1 MNFLKKSYYETLYG
15 FRKKIFL
22 TFYTLSFIFTMILVF
37 LVIDSGVSIEPKIQ
51 LLLGFLMT
59 IAGVI
64 GGGILSVYF
73 DLPSISVEFD
83 EIKNDIAKKII
94 KSPEEFGHRVT
105 KLLCKFFTFQFFK
118 IEYSFIKIIG
128 TQYVYS
134 DPELIKEG
142 NLNLKDIS
150 SDLINKSK
158 RTEEIFFYDKFQVN
172 SNNNHLYILPMWFGD
187 DWLGFIGILS
197 RNKISKLFL
206 MFLNNFENEYIDDQI
221 VHVLDYKKSQIQKQF
236 YKKLDGVSNKITK
249 KLYANL
255 IEFEKDIIQVLID
268 EVNCIGGLFVTIY
281 NSEIVLLWKDN
292 LEGNEDFIDYYRNY
306 FSKYLVPSTPRIMQD
321 NNIEFKYIFEIPIF
335 IDNLQGI
342 ILLFNNDNQNFR
354 YFENTLIEIEDI
366 KLDND
371 LENLAIMLN
380 LQPNENSPIISTLL
394 PTTDANIA
402 HSS

>member
-37 LVIDSGVSIEPKIQ
+37 LVIDSGFSIAPKIQ

-59 IAGVI
+59 VAGVI

-83 EIKNDIAKKII
+83 EIKNDIAKKVI
-94 KSPEEFGHRVT
+94 KSPEEFGHRLT
-105 KLLCKFFTFQFFK
+105 TLLCKFFTFQFFK
-118 IEYSFIKIIG
+118 IEYSFIKIVG

-134 DPELIKEG
+134 DPELIKAD

-158 RTEEIFFYDKFQVN
+158 KTEEIFFYDKFQVN
-172 SNNNHLYILPMWFGD
+172 SKNNHLYILPMWFGD

-197 RNKISKLFL
+197 RHKVSKLFL

-255 IEFEKDIIQVLID
+255 IEYEKDIIQVLID

-281 NSEIVLLWKDN
+281 DSEIVLLGKDN

-306 FSKYLVPSTPRIMQD
+306 FSKYLVASTPRIMQD
-321 NNIEFKYIFEIPIF
+321 NNIEFNYILEIPIF

-342 ILLFNNDNQNFR
+342 ILLFNNDDQNFK
-354 YFENTLIEIEDI
+354 YFENTLLEIENI

-380 LQPNENSPIISTLL
+380 LQPNENSPIISTLQ
-394 PTTDANIA
+394 PKKP
-402 HSS
+402 

>member
-1 MNFLKKSYYETLYG
+1 
-15 FRKKIFL
+15 
-22 TFYTLSFIFTMILVF
+22 MILVF
-37 LVIDSGVSIEPKIQ
+37 LVIDSGFSIAPKIQ

-59 IAGVI
+59 VAGVI

-83 EIKNDIAKKII
+83 EIKNDIAKKVI
-94 KSPEEFGHRVT
+94 KSPEEFGHRLT
-105 KLLCKFFTFQFFK
+105 TLLCKFFTFQFFK
-118 IEYSFIKIIG
+118 IEYSFIKIVG

-134 DPELIKEG
+134 DPELIKAG

-158 RTEEIFFYDKFQVN
+158 KTEEIFFYDKFQVN
-172 SNNNHLYILPMWFGD
+172 SKNNHLYILPMWFGD

-197 RNKISKLFL
+197 RHKVSKLFL

-255 IEFEKDIIQVLID
+255 IEYEKDIIQVLID

-281 NSEIVLLWKDN
+281 DSEIVLLGKDN

-306 FSKYLVPSTPRIMQD
+306 FSKYLVASTPRIMQD
-321 NNIEFKYIFEIPIF
+321 NNIEFNYIFEIPIF

-342 ILLFNNDNQNFR
+342 ILLFNNDDQNFK
-354 YFENTLIEIEDI
+354 YFENTLFEIENM

-380 LQPNENSPIISTLL
+380 LQPNENSPIISTLQ
-394 PTTDANIA
+394 PNKP
-402 HSS
+402 